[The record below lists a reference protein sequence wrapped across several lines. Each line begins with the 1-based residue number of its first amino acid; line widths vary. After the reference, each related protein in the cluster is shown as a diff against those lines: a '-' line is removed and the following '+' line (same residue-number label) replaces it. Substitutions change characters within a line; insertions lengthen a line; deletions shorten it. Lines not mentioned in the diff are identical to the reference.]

1 MTAFRYRAAT
11 ASGDLKIGV
20 LEASSPADALERLR
34 RNGLAPIEAVQTRS
48 APERGGARPGAAGR
62 QAMINAVADLG
73 VLLGAGMPL
82 DRSLAI
88 CVDNARTP
96 QLKGVLEKA
105 LARVKE
111 GAALS
116 AAMLEAGPAFPPMAS
131 AMAEAGEANGRLD
144 EALQRLAA
152 TLDRG
157 EALRRTVVSALIYPA
172 LLICVATGVIGVM
185 LLFVIPQ
192 FENLFSDATV
202 KLPLAT
208 RVVMGASQALRSYG
222 WVAMLALGGAGF
234 ALRQALRAPGARQGL
249 DEAVLK
255 VPGVSGLVT
264 KAETARFSRVL
275 ASLVDGGVP
284 LPTALGIARRS
295 LTNTHMADAISR
307 VAAGLKQGG
316 GLSAPLAATGL
327 FPPMAVSFLRTGE
340 ETAQLGPMLDRLAD
354 VLERDLRTALQRL
367 VDLITP
373 TVTLLMA
380 ALVGGIIASIIS
392 AILGFND
399 LALPS

>member
-1 MTAFRYRAAT
+1 V
-11 ASGDLKIGV
+11 LKI
-20 LEASSPADALERLR
+20 
-34 RNGLAPIEAVQTRS
+34 
-48 APERGGARPGAAGR
+48 PG
-62 QAMINAVADLG
+62 D
-73 VLLGAGMPL
+73 
-82 DRSLAI
+82 
-88 CVDNARTP
+88 
-96 QLKGVLEKA
+96 
-105 LARVKE
+105 
-111 GAALS
+111 
-116 AAMLEAGPAFPPMAS
+116 
-131 AMAEAGEANGRLD
+131 
-144 EALQRLAA
+144 
-152 TLDRG
+152 
-157 EALRRTVVSALIYPA
+157 
-172 LLICVATGVIGVM
+172 
-185 LLFVIPQ
+185 
-192 FENLFSDATV
+192 
-202 KLPLAT
+202 
-208 RVVMGASQALRSYG
+208 
-222 WVAMLALGGAGF
+222 
-234 ALRQALRAPGARQGL
+234 
-249 DEAVLK
+249 
-255 VPGVSGLVT
+255 SGLVT